1 MFLRK
6 REYHLLFSGGQVC
19 ISHHAV
25 FLDAGAGGNVPP
37 MDTLSN
43 SSLTDRYPELGR
55 APVPVEPYISP
66 EYYAREKAHIFKK
79 TWLQVG
85 RVEEIP
91 KFGDYFVKELHACDT
106 SIIVA
111 RNRQGEIRAMH
122 NVCSHRLNQIVYDK
136 RGNTRKFFCKF
147 HGWAYDLDGK
157 LTGVPDEECFFDF
170 DREDYALSRVACE
183 VWQGFI
189 FVNMDPNPA
198 LSLDAFMKPMF
209 GQIEGYP
216 FDKLT
221 TGFGWSTVVNCNWK
235 MALDAFQEAYHVVY
249 VHGHSIADAIDKSA
263 TGAMRPL
270 DAVCGEFH
278 RRLSLAGNPK
288 SVYGNPKAVTS
299 GGAAAQEAI
308 SNSAKS
314 RPIASAALRAGVGSA
329 KHAFTPE
336 MLPPGMNWT
345 GSPNWLF
352 DINVVF
358 PDFYLSLR
366 PNYCQAY
373 NFRPI
378 SHNQTLMDARVYY
391 PEMTTA
397 GGRFFL
403 EYMKVALRD
412 VLLEDL
418 STLERTQ
425 AAAETGVKKHMP
437 LQDFEVLVRH
447 NFHVVDRMLNAATA

>member
-1 MFLRK
+1 MK
-6 REYHLLFSGGQVC
+6 MQSKSV
-19 ISHHAV
+19 
-25 FLDAGAGGNVPP
+25 
-37 MDTLSN
+37 
-43 SSLTDRYPELGR
+43 LTDRYPELGR

-66 EYYAREKAHIFKK
+66 EYYEREKAQIFKK
-79 TWLQVG
+79 TWLHVG

-91 KFGDYFVKELHACDT
+91 QPGDYFVKDLAACDT
-106 SIIVA
+106 SIIVV
-111 RNRQGEIRAMH
+111 RNKQGQIRAMH
-122 NVCSHRLNQIVYDK
+122 NVCAHRLNQIAYDK
-136 RGNTRKFFCKF
+136 CGHTRKFSCKF

-157 LTGVPDEECFFDF
+157 LTGVPEEECFFGLN
-170 DREDYALSRVACE
+170 REDYGLERVACE

-189 FVNMDPNPA
+189 FVNMDPTPA
-198 LSLDAFMKPMF
+198 MSLDDFMKPMF
-209 GQIEGYP
+209 GGIEGYP

-221 TGFGWSTVVNCNWK
+221 SGFSWTTEVNCNWK
-235 MALDAFQEAYHVVY
+235 LALDAFQEAYHVVY
-249 VHGHSIADAIDKSA
+249 VHGNSIADAIDKSE
-263 TGAMRPL
+263 GGSMRPL

-288 SVYGNPKAVTS
+288 SVYGNPKAFTS
-299 GGAAAQEAI
+299 GGAAAEEALAT
-308 SNSAKS
+308 SAAS
-314 RPIASAALRAGVGSA
+314 RPIAAAALRAGIGSA
-329 KHAFTPE
+329 KHEFRLDT
-336 MLPPGMNWT
+336 LPSGMNWT
-345 GSPNWLF
+345 DSPNWLF

-358 PDFYLSLR
+358 PEFYLSLR

-378 SHNQTLMDARVYY
+378 SHNKTLLEARVYY

-425 AAAETGVKKHMP
+425 AAAETRAKKHMI
-437 LQDFEVLVRH
+437 LQDHELLVRH
-447 NFHVVDRMLNAATA
+447 NYHVVDRLVTAAD

>member
-1 MFLRK
+1 
-6 REYHLLFSGGQVC
+6 
-19 ISHHAV
+19 
-25 FLDAGAGGNVPP
+25 
-37 MDTLSN
+37 MDRTDMPATTL
-43 SSLTDRYPELGR
+43 TGRYPELGTGTI
-55 APVPVEPYISP
+55 PVEPYISR
-66 EYYAREKAHIFKK
+66 EYYEREKQEIFKK
-79 TWLQVG
+79 TWLHVG

-91 KFGDYFVKELHACDT
+91 NAGDYFVKDLAACDT
-106 SIIVA
+106 SIIVV
-111 RNRQGEIRAMH
+111 RNKQGQIRAMH
-122 NVCSHRLNQIVYDK
+122 NVCAHRLNQIAHEK
-136 RGNTRKFFCKF
+136 CGHTRKFFCKF

-157 LTGVPDEECFFDF
+157 LTGVPDEQCFFDL
-170 DREDYALSRVACE
+170 DREQYGLTQVSCD

-189 FVNMDPNPA
+189 FVNMETEPR
-198 LSLDAFMKPMF
+198 LSLADFLRPMF
-209 GQIEGYP
+209 GDIEGYP

-221 TGFGWSTVVNCNWK
+221 TGFAWSTVVDCNWK
-235 MALDAFQEAYHVVY
+235 LALDAFQEAYHVAY

-263 TGAMRPL
+263 GGSMPPL
-270 DAVCGEFH
+270 DALCGEFH
-278 RRLSLAGNPK
+278 RRLSLAGNQK

-299 GGAAAQEAI
+299 GGAAAEEALATA
-308 SNSAKS
+308 AKT
-314 RPIASAALRAGVGSA
+314 RPISAAALRAGIGSA
-329 KHAFTPE
+329 KHDFPLDA
-336 MLPPGMNWT
+336 LPSGINWT
-345 GSPNWLF
+345 KSPNWLF

-378 SHNQTLMDARVYY
+378 AHNKTLLEARVYY

-425 AAAETGVKKHMP
+425 RAAETGAKKHMI
-437 LQDFEVLVRH
+437 LQDHELLVRH
-447 NFHVVDRMLNAATA
+447 NYHVVERVLAARAA